1 MFEHRSVPAGHFSA
15 GEKVWVVYNGRVR
28 EASIACC
35 PVKYPSGGLLTVC
48 IFGMHGTKLFKPSD
62 VFKRPSE
69 YHLLKAAVAD
79 LIEDLQ
85 RDCRDLLVAS
95 S

>member
-1 MFEHRSVPAGHFSA
+1 MFEHRSVPAEHFSA
-15 GEKVWVVYNGRVR
+15 GEKVWVLYEGRVR
-28 EASIACC
+28 EASVACC
-35 PVKYPSGGLLTVC
+35 PVRYPSTGRLTVSF
-48 IFGMHGTKLFKPSD
+48 FGQHSTKAVKPCD

-79 LIEDLQ
+79 LVEDLQ
-85 RDCRDLLVAS
+85 KDCRELLVAS